1 MNFLDK
7 TGLQY
12 FWGKIKTQINNSFA
26 ANDAMTFK
34 GTIGTRG
41 TVTAL
46 PATHKVGD
54 TYKVSTAGTYAGAKC
69 EIGDMI
75 ICVKDGSSDTASDWT
90 IVQSNIDGAVTGP
103 TSSTDAHVAVFNGST
118 GKIIKDSGFTIAKSV
133 PSNAVFTD
141 TTYSVATTSKDG
153 LMSAADKKKLEG
165 ITGNGDYVLPAAT
178 STTLGGVKIGSNI
191 TNSSGTISITK
202 QNVTNALGY
211 TPLQTASDT
220 KVTQNT
226 PVSTSGDFNMLMA
239 KTAGNVSNETSDVNK
254 ARAFTYNPGTQCV
267 KVSRSDGEQNT
278 DTVVLSSQNDYELK
292 LSPAGI
298 IMNNGDTPRLT
309 IDSDGGT
316 FDSEFTITAVKFVKS
331 GGTSSQLLIADG
343 SVATAISNRD
353 IDAIC
358 VD

>member
-34 GTIGTRG
+34 GTIGTGG

-69 EIGDMI
+69 EIGDVI

-103 TSSTDAHVAVFNGST
+103 TSSTDAHVAVFNGAT

-133 PSNAVFTD
+133 PSDAIFTD
-141 TTYSVATTSKDG
+141 TTYSVATASKEG
-153 LMSAADKKKLEG
+153 LMSAADKKKLDG
-165 ITGNGDYVLPAAT
+165 IIGNGDYILPEAT
-178 STTLGGVKIGSNI
+178 SSILGGVKIGSNI

-202 QNVTNALGY
+202 QNVTDALGY

-220 KVTQNT
+220 KVTQNQMGSSNSEYPILYSYSANT
-226 PVSTSGDFNMLMA
+226 TS
-239 KTAGNVSNETSDVNK
+239 ETNTVNK
-254 ARAFTYNPGTQCV
+254 SSVKFNPSDNSITMADGDIRMTNGQIV
-267 KVSRSDGEQNT
+267 MDGDGSNTLSRT
-278 DTVVLSSQNDYELK
+278 FIT
-292 LSPAGI
+292 
-298 IMNNGDTPRLT
+298 LT
-309 IDSDGGT
+309 GDGGT
-316 FDSEFTITAVKFVKS
+316 TTINQGKITSPMFVKS
-331 GGTSSQLLIADG
+331 KGTSSQLLVADG
-343 SVATAISNRD
+343 SVATAMSTSD
-353 IDAIC
+353 IDGIC
-358 VD
+358 V

>member
-12 FWGKIKTQINNSFA
+12 FWGKIKTQINNSIA

-34 GTIGTRG
+34 GTIGTEG

-69 EIGDMI
+69 EIGDVI

-103 TSSTDAHVAVFNGST
+103 TSSTDAHVAVFNGAT

-133 PSNAVFTD
+133 PSNAIFTD
-141 TTYSVATTSKDG
+141 TTYSVATASKEG
-153 LMSAADKKKLEG
+153 LMSAADKKKLDG
-165 ITGNGDYVLPAAT
+165 ITGSGDYILPAAT
-178 STTLGGVKIGSNI
+178 DSTLGGVKIGSNI
-191 TNSSGTISITK
+191 TNSSGTISIIK
-202 QNVTNALGY
+202 QNVTDALGY

-220 KVTQNT
+220 KVTQNQMGSSNSEYPILYSYSANT
-226 PVSTSGDFNMLMA
+226 TS
-239 KTAGNVSNETSDVNK
+239 ETNTVNK
-254 ARAFTYNPGTQCV
+254 SSVKFNPSDNSITMADGDIRMTNGQIV
-267 KVSRSDGEQNT
+267 MDGDGSTTLSRT
-278 DTVVLSSQNDYELK
+278 FIT
-292 LSPAGI
+292 
-298 IMNNGDTPRLT
+298 LT
-309 IDSDGGT
+309 GDGGT
-316 FDSEFTITAVKFVKS
+316 TTINQGKITSPMFVKS
-331 GGTSSQLLIADG
+331 EGTSSQLLVADG
-343 SVATAISNRD
+343 SVATAISNGD

-358 VD
+358 VE

>member
-12 FWGKIKTQINNSFA
+12 FWGKIKAQINNSFA

-34 GTIGTRG
+34 GTIGTGG

-69 EIGDMI
+69 EIGDVI

-103 TSSTDAHVAVFNGST
+103 TSSTNAHVAVFNGAT

-133 PSNAVFTD
+133 PSDAIFTD
-141 TTYSVATTSKDG
+141 TTYSVATASKEG
-153 LMSAADKKKLEG
+153 LMSAADKKKLDG
-165 ITGNGDYVLPAAT
+165 ITGNGDYILPAAT
-178 STTLGGVKIGSNI
+178 SSTLGGVKIGSNI
-191 TNSSGTISITK
+191 TNSSGTISVTK
-202 QNVTNALGY
+202 QNVTDALGY

-220 KVTQNT
+220 KVTQNQMGSSNSEYPILYSYSANT
-226 PVSTSGDFNMLMA
+226 TS
-239 KTAGNVSNETSDVNK
+239 ETNTVNK
-254 ARAFTYNPGTQCV
+254 SSVKFNPSNNSITMADGDIRMTNGQIV
-267 KVSRSDGEQNT
+267 MDGDGSTTLSRT
-278 DTVVLSSQNDYELK
+278 FIT
-292 LSPAGI
+292 
-298 IMNNGDTPRLT
+298 LT
-309 IDSDGGT
+309 GDGGT
-316 FDSEFTITAVKFVKS
+316 TTINQRKITSPMFVKS
-331 GGTSSQLLIADG
+331 EGTSSQLLVADG
-343 SVATAISNRD
+343 SVATAISNGD

>member
-34 GTIGTRG
+34 GIIGTGG

-103 TSSTDAHVAVFNGST
+103 TSSTDAHVAVFNGAT

-141 TTYSVATTSKDG
+141 T
-153 LMSAADKKKLEG
+153 
-165 ITGNGDYVLPAAT
+165 
-178 STTLGGVKIGSNI
+178 
-191 TNSSGTISITK
+191 
-202 QNVTNALGY
+202 
-211 TPLQTASDT
+211 
-220 KVTQNT
+220 KVTQNQKGSSNSEY
-226 PVSTSGDFNMLMA
+226 PILYSYSASSTQ
-239 KTAGNVSNETSDVNK
+239 ETNTVNK
-254 ARAFTYNPGTQCV
+254 SSVTFNP
-267 KVSRSDGEQNT
+267 SSNSISMSDGSVNITDGQIVIDGDGSNT
-278 DTVVLSSQNDYELK
+278 LSRTF
-292 LSPAGI
+292 I
-298 IMNNGDTPRLT
+298 TLT
-309 IDSDGGT
+309 GDGGT
-316 FDSEFTITAVKFVKS
+316 TTINQGKITSPMFVKS
-331 GGTSSQLLIADG
+331 EGTSSQLLVADG
-343 SVATAISNRD
+343 SVATAISNGD

-358 VD
+358 V

>member
-34 GTIGTRG
+34 GTIGTGG

-103 TSSTDAHVAVFNGST
+103 TSSTDAHVAVFNGAT

-141 TTYSVATTSKDG
+141 TTYSLATTSKEG
-153 LMSAADKKKLEG
+153 LMSAEDKKKLEG
-165 ITGNGDYVLPAAT
+165 ITGSRDYVLPAAT

-191 TNSSGTISITK
+191 SNSSGTISITK
-202 QNVTNALGY
+202 QNVTDALGY

-220 KVTQNT
+220 KVTQNQKGSSNSEY
-226 PVSTSGDFNMLMA
+226 PILYSYSASSTQETNTVNKSSVTFNPSSNSISMSD
-239 KTAGNVSNETSDVNK
+239 GNVNITNGQIVIDGDGSNTL
-254 ARAFTYNPGTQCV
+254 
-267 KVSRSDGEQNT
+267 SRT
-278 DTVVLSSQNDYELK
+278 FIT
-292 LSPAGI
+292 
-298 IMNNGDTPRLT
+298 LT
-309 IDSDGGT
+309 GDGGT
-316 FDSEFTITAVKFVKS
+316 TTINQGKITSPMFVKS
-331 GGTSSQLLIADG
+331 EGTSSQLLAADG
-343 SVATAISNRD
+343 SVATAISNGD

-358 VD
+358 VE